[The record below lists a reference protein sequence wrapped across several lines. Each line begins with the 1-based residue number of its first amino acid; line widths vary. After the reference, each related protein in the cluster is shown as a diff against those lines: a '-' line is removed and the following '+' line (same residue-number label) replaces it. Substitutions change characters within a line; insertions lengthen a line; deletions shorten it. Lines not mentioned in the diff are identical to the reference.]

1 MKKQTKLENEQQGPH
16 WKPGFITRYKR
27 NIECSLCKQI
37 LIKWV
42 RYFCWFSLLLAVRGD
57 MPSRD
62 EDNSDQKDRSFN
74 PLLGDDRSCQGAVGG
89 DIDGNDTASS
99 INNDN
104 GM

>member
-1 MKKQTKLENEQQGPH
+1 
-16 WKPGFITRYKR
+16 
-27 NIECSLCKQI
+27 
-37 LIKWV
+37 
-42 RYFCWFSLLLAVRGD
+42 

-62 EDNSDQKDRSFN
+62 EDNSNQKDRSFN

-89 DIDGNDTASS
+89 DIDGKDTASS

>member
-1 MKKQTKLENEQQGPH
+1 
-16 WKPGFITRYKR
+16 
-27 NIECSLCKQI
+27 
-37 LIKWV
+37 
-42 RYFCWFSLLLAVRGD
+42 

-74 PLLGDDRSCQGAVGG
+74 PLPGDDRSFQGAMGG
-89 DIDGNDTASS
+89 DIDGKDTASS

>member
-1 MKKQTKLENEQQGPH
+1 
-16 WKPGFITRYKR
+16 
-27 NIECSLCKQI
+27 
-37 LIKWV
+37 
-42 RYFCWFSLLLAVRGD
+42 

-62 EDNSDQKDRSFN
+62 EDNSNQKDRSFN

-89 DIDGNDTASS
+89 DTDGNDTASS

>member
-1 MKKQTKLENEQQGPH
+1 
-16 WKPGFITRYKR
+16 
-27 NIECSLCKQI
+27 
-37 LIKWV
+37 
-42 RYFCWFSLLLAVRGD
+42 

-74 PLLGDDRSCQGAVGG
+74 PLPGDDRSCQCAVDG

>member
-1 MKKQTKLENEQQGPH
+1 MKKKKNQQGSH
-16 WKPGFITRYKR
+16 LKPGICKFITRYKR

-42 RYFCWFSLLLAVRGD
+42 RYFSCFSLLLAVRGD
-57 MPSRD
+57 MPNRD
-62 EDNSDQKDRSFN
+62 EDNSNRKDGSFN
-74 PLLGDDRSCQGAVGG
+74 PLPGDDRSCQGAVGG
-89 DIDGNDTASS
+89 DIDGKDTASS